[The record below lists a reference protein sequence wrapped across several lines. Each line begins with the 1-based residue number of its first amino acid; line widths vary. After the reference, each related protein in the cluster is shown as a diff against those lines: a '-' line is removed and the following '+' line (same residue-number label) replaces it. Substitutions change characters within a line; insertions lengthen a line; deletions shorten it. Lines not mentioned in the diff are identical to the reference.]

1 MISGPRRGKS
11 GQRRYPALPNEFRK
25 NRTGYYVDMSGRHNI
40 HKAIAPVDRLCE
52 PCVE

>member
-1 MISGPRRGKS
+1 MISGPRRG
-11 GQRRYPALPNEFRK
+11 GGAALPNEPMK
-25 NRTGYYVDMSGRHNI
+25 NRTGYYVDMSGGHNI